1 LLWDFKVEFLI
12 IVLLTKVKTSIMS
25 SGKVLLALLAGV
37 AAGALLGVLFAPDKG
52 SETRKKISKKG
63 EDYAEGLKEEFKE
76 FFSGVKEKF
85 IDVKEEVSDI
95 TGKVKTKTGETKKDA
110 KTSVA

>member
-1 LLWDFKVEFLI
+1 
-12 IVLLTKVKTSIMS
+12 MS

-52 SETRKKISKKG
+52 SETRKKFSRKG
-63 EDYAEGLKEEFKE
+63 EDYAEELTEKFNELITGF
-76 FFSGVKEKF
+76 KEKF
-85 IDVKEEVSDI
+85 ADVKEEVSDI
-95 TGKVKTKTGETKKDA
+95 AEKVKTKTGGKNKDA